1 MPGLGQVPGWSH
13 SFISRETT
21 ERTITDKKKKKKN
34 FFQLVGLAN
43 VVRTVTGIAVL
54 RVTFLT
60 AASVTALSVD
70 AVLLA
75 QVISSR
81 AFVQI
86 SATDAV
92 GI

>member
-1 MPGLGQVPGWSH
+1 M
-13 SFISRETT
+13 
-21 ERTITDKKKKKKN
+21 
-34 FFQLVGLAN
+34 N
-43 VVRTVTGIAVL
+43 VVRTVTSIAVL

-60 AASVTALSVD
+60 AASVTALSVN
-70 AVLLA
+70 AILLA
-75 QVISSR
+75 QMISSR